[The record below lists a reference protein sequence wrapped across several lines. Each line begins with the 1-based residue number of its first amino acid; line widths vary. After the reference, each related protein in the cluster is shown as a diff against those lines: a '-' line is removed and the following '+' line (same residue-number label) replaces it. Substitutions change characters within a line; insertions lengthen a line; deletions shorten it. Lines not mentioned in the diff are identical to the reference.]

1 MFKLF
6 SICFVVVEMGDDIR
20 LCLNDRTLVL
30 VNHQSTADVPMLMTN
45 FNSKAGV
52 LPNIMWIMDRIFKF
66 TNFGIVSIIHQ
77 DFFILSV
84 SIVLLYSKNMFI
96 FIKMFIG

>member
-1 MFKLF
+1 
-6 SICFVVVEMGDDIR
+6 MGDDIR

-45 FNSKAGV
+45 FNAKSGV

-84 SIVLLYSKNMFI
+84 STFSTFLYKKKVLYTPFFI
-96 FIKMFIG
+96 CF